1 MDVEKLLALLSEME
15 RRQVDYVLVGGV
27 AMGLHG
33 LVRATEDVDFFV
45 RPDPD
50 NVRRLKDALRAIWDD
65 PDIDQIKAGDLS
77 GEYATIRYGPPGE
90 SFAVDLLSRLGPAF
104 AFDDLRAETII
115 LEGVPVRLATPE
127 TLYRMKRDTARP
139 IDRADAAAL
148 REKFG
153 IRDE

>member
-1 MDVEKLLALLSEME
+1 MDVEKILALLKEME

-33 LVRATEDVDFFV
+33 LVRATEDVDLFV
-45 RPDPD
+45 RPEPD

-65 PDIDQIKAGDLS
+65 PDIEQIGAGDLS
-77 GEYATIRYGPPGE
+77 GEYATIRYAPPGE
-90 SFAVDLLSRLGPAF
+90 SFAVDLLSRLGSAVS
-104 AFDDLRAETII
+104 FDDLRAETII
-115 LEGVPVRLATPE
+115 FEGVSVRLATPE
-127 TLYRMKRDTARP
+127 TLYRMKRDTVRP

-153 IRDE
+153 LRGE